1 MSNESNYKHYTRGGQ
16 ISFHN
21 YRMWDQITK
30 TLIYCCLGVWF
41 LASGLSL
48 WLLTSADKLIQTA
61 AYYYALFLNVVGMAH
76 IFEIPHLGHVLRRSV
91 TDVIHNPYYSLN
103 ADLCFDALTHAAM
116 IGGVIALVVGVALAV
131 YFIRRGKLQTKN
143 QFIRGTSLVPCKT
156 LKKQITRAGRASDL
170 NFDGFPLIKNCEVQ
184 HVLVHGTVG
193 MGKSQLIM
201 KLMDGLRARGDR
213 VIVYDKGCTFTE
225 SYFQESS
232 DVLLNPF
239 DARCA
244 NWDLWAEAPRDEL
257 LENMAESLIPM
268 HGESDPFWVNAA
280 RTVLSSAASKMRHD
294 PNRSLEKL
302 LKLLVTGEFTELEPY
317 LMGTAAATL
326 VSNKIEKTAIS
337 IRSVITT
344 YLKSMQSLS
353 GLNDERQQCGLMRLS
368 ENPET
373 MSEGSL
379 KRLANG
385 HSTYV
390 VFDSSAYY
398 LGHDI
403 SLKKLLVTDVELFY
417 ALFPVGLNERR
428 EATQED
434 LTHITR
440 LTDHTCGKAPFSIR
454 DYILN
459 PDCQGWLFISSN
471 GEQHKSLRPLISMWI
486 AMASLTLLSLPE
498 NQNRRIWFICDELPS
513 LHKLPLLG
521 ETIAEVRKFGGC
533 FLLGMQSFSQLV
545 KVYGRSGA
553 SEIFDLLNTRA
564 FFASPSHEMAQ
575 LVSKELGEEEVDD
588 TRENYSYGANSI
600 RDGISLGKNRV
611 IRPLVTYPE
620 IMGLEALECF
630 LRLPGHPVTKLTL
643 KHQKRA
649 AIAKGFV
656 ARQPLKN
663 QKMDAAS
670 LAESSCNES
679 IVDARVEGYTPKK
692 QSPSFE
698 MESVFES

>member
-1 MSNESNYKHYTRGGQ
+1 MSTESNYKHYTRGGQ

-21 YRMWDQITK
+21 LRMWDQITK
-30 TLIYCCLGVWF
+30 TLLYCCLGIWF
-41 LASGLSL
+41 LASGLIT
-48 WLLTSADKLIQTA
+48 WLLTGSDRLIQAA
-61 AYYYALFLNVVGMAH
+61 AYYYALFLNIVGMTH
-76 IFEIPHLGHVLRRSV
+76 TFEIPHLGRVLRRSV
-91 TDVIHNPYYSLN
+91 HDLVNNPYYARN
-103 ADLCFDALTHAAM
+103 ANACFDALIEAAL
-116 IGGVIALVVGVALAV
+116 IGGGLALILGTLVAV
-131 YFIRRGKLQTKN
+131 YFIRKGKFQAKN
-143 QFIRGTSLVPCKT
+143 QFIRGTSLVPSAT
-156 LKKQITRAGRASDL
+156 LKKQIILAGRASDL
-170 NFDGFPLIKNCEVQ
+170 NFDGFPLIKDCEVQ
-184 HVLVHGTVG
+184 HLLVHGTVG

-225 SYFQESS
+225 NYFQDSS

-294 PNRSLEKL
+294 PDRSLEKL
-302 LKLLVTGEFTELEPY
+302 LQLLVTGEFTELEPY
-317 LMGTAAATL
+317 LTGTAAATL
-326 VSNKIEKTAIS
+326 VSQQIEKTAIS

-344 YLKSMQSLS
+344 YLKSMQSL
-353 GLNDERQQCGLMRLS
+353 G
-368 ENPET
+368 
-373 MSEGSL
+373 
-379 KRLANG
+379 
-385 HSTYV
+385 
-390 VFDSSAYY
+390 
-398 LGHDI
+398 
-403 SLKKLLVTDVELFY
+403 
-417 ALFPVGLNERR
+417 GLNES
-428 EATQED
+428 
-434 LTHITR
+434 
-440 LTDHTCGKAPFSIR
+440 GKAPFSIR

-459 PDCQGWLFISSN
+459 PDNNGWLFISSN

-498 NQNRRIWFICDELPS
+498 NQHRRIWFICDELPS

-553 SEIFDLLNTRA
+553 AEIFDLLNTRA

-630 LRLPGHPVTKLTL
+630 LRLPGHPITKLNL
-643 KHQKRA
+643 KYQKRPSV
-649 AIAKGFV
+649 AKGFI
-656 ARQPLKN
+656 ARELPLN
-663 QKMDAAS
+663 QVIVSDSAV
-670 LAESSCNES
+670 ESMCNEETANGR
-679 IVDARVEGYTPKK
+679 VDGFSPKK
-692 QSPSFE
+692 QKPSFE
-698 MESVFES
+698 MESIFETRS

>member
-1 MSNESNYKHYTRGGQ
+1 MTTESNYKHYTRGGQ

-21 YRMWDQITK
+21 LRMWDQITK
-30 TLIYCCLGVWF
+30 TLLCCCLGIGC
-41 LASGLSL
+41 LASGLIT
-48 WLLTSADKLIQTA
+48 WLLTGSDKLIQFM
-61 AYYYALFLNVVGMAH
+61 AYYFAQCLNIVGIAH
-76 IFEIPHLGHVLRRSV
+76 TFEIHHLGRVLRRSV
-91 TDVIHNPYYSLN
+91 PDLINNPYYALN
-103 ADLCFDALTHAAM
+103 ANQCFDRLMEAAL
-116 IGGVIALVVGVALAV
+116 IGGGSAFILGTLLTV
-131 YFIRRGKLQTKN
+131 YFIHKGKFQTKN
-143 QFIRGTSLVPCKT
+143 QFIRGTSIQPSAV
-156 LKKQITRAGRASDL
+156 LKKQIIRTGRASDL
-170 NFDGFPLIKNCEVQ
+170 NFDGFPLIKDCEVQ
-184 HVLVHGTVG
+184 HLLVHGTVG

-201 KLMDGLRARGDR
+201 KLMDGLRVRGDR

-225 SYFQESS
+225 SYFQDST

-239 DARCA
+239 DTRCA

-294 PNRSLEKL
+294 PDRSLEKL
-302 LKLLVTGEFTELEPY
+302 LQLLVTGEFTDLEPY
-317 LMGTAAATL
+317 LTGTAAATL
-326 VSNKIEKTAIS
+326 VSQQIEKTAIS

-353 GLNDERQQCGLMRLS
+353 GLNES
-368 ENPET
+368 
-373 MSEGSL
+373 
-379 KRLANG
+379 
-385 HSTYV
+385 
-390 VFDSSAYY
+390 
-398 LGHDI
+398 
-403 SLKKLLVTDVELFY
+403 
-417 ALFPVGLNERR
+417 
-428 EATQED
+428 
-434 LTHITR
+434 
-440 LTDHTCGKAPFSIR
+440 GKAPFSIR

-459 PDCQGWLFISSN
+459 PDNNGWLFISSN

-498 NQNRRIWFICDELPS
+498 NQHRRIWFICDELPS

-553 SEIFDLLNTRA
+553 AEIFDLLNTRA

-575 LVSKELGEEEVDD
+575 LVSKELGEEEIDD

-630 LRLPGHPVTKLTL
+630 LRLPGHPITKLKL
-643 KHQKRA
+643 NYQKRA
-649 AIAKGFV
+649 SVAKGFI
-656 ARQPLKN
+656 ARELPLY
-663 QKMDAAS
+663 QAAAS
-670 LAESSCNES
+670 NSSTKSLRNEETS
-679 IVDARVEGYTPKK
+679 SGRADSNSPKK
-692 QSPSFE
+692 HKPSFE
-698 MESVFES
+698 MESIFETRS